1 MPREDKLGG
10 IGRRIVC
17 HKEAQKRI
25 ATKKH
30 KKHKKKSDVGPF
42 FLLCLLCFFV
52 AILFCAS
59 CGLWSE
65 TNAGED
71 VCELPLGT
79 ELREDWIDFEVHQPD
94 VPFFDCFF

>member
-17 HKEAQKRI
+17 HKKAQK
-25 ATKKH
+25 AQKKTEPMIR
-30 KKHKKKSDVGPF
+30 SLYM
-42 FLLCLLCFFV
+42 LLV
-52 AILFCAS
+52 LF

-71 VCELPLGT
+71 VCELPL
-79 ELREDWIDFEVHQPD
+79 
-94 VPFFDCFF
+94 